1 METDDFLR
9 KLKNRYSVPEKVET
23 EERVEG
29 KIPHRPFGQG
39 NIRRG
44 RNFDDLSTQEK
55 LIITYR
61 K

>member
-1 METDDFLR
+1 
-9 KLKNRYSVPEKVET
+9 
-23 EERVEG
+23 VEG

-39 NIRRG
+39 YIRRG
-44 RNFDDLSTQEK
+44 RKFDELSTQEK

>member
-1 METDDFLR
+1 METDEFLR
-9 KLKNRYSVPEKVET
+9 KLKSIYQEKEQSEEET
-23 EERVEG
+23 PG
-29 KIPHRPFGQG
+29 KIPHRPYGQG
-39 NIRRG
+39 KIRRG

>member
-1 METDDFLR
+1 METDDFLK
-9 KLKNRYSVPEKVET
+9 KLKNTYSNSENTEP

-39 NIRRG
+39 KIRRG
-44 RNFDDLSTQEK
+44 RNFNDLSTQEK